1 MTGRNFV
8 VMACLASTALACRV
22 DDQRTDTAD
31 PGSAF
36 ARREDWSP
44 EAVVHLD
51 SGNAAVRVDSFDVAR
66 GHFLVVTEHEP
77 DIAAGWFGLY
87 LAEQGRG
94 DDEAA
99 SRALER
105 ARELAG
111 ESLIRSGRGDP
122 R

>member
-1 MTGRNFV
+1 MSARTFV
-8 VMACLASTALACRV
+8 VMACLASTSLACRV

-31 PGSAF
+31 PGAAF
-36 ARREDWSP
+36 ARREDWSA

-51 SGNAAVRVDSFDVAR
+51 SGNAAVRIDSFDVAR
-66 GHFLVVTEHEP
+66 GHFLIVTEHEP

-99 SRALER
+99 GRALER
-105 ARELAG
+105 ARALAG
-111 ESLIRSGRGDP
+111 ESLIRSRRREP